1 MSWIAAVRFAIFLWS
16 LTSHE
21 LVSTHG
27 FSSTTAQ
34 NHICVWKYLSLNM
47 VVLLTGHMS
56 CMLHL
61 AMSPDGETIVI
72 DVGNKI
78 WLWNAFPLSL
88 AVCTIV
94 AV

>member
-1 MSWIAAVRFAIFLWS
+1 MCMEV
-16 LTSHE
+16 
-21 LVSTHG
+21 
-27 FSSTTAQ
+27 Q
-34 NHICVWKYLSLNM
+34 YLSLDM
-47 VVLLTGHMS
+47 VTLLTGHMS

-61 AMSPDGETIVI
+61 AMSPNGEMIVI
-72 DVGNKI
+72 GAGNKI